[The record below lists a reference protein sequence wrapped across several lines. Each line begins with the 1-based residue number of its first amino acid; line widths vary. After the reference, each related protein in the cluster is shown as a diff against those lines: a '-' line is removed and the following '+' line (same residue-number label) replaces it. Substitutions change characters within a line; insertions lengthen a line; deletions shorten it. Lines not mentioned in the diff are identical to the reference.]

1 MPADF
6 YGHLETVLV
15 SGGELSRQDCLRILD
30 VNDLDTM
37 ELVGAASRQR
47 NAFFG
52 KLLSIHMI
60 NNAQNGACSEDC
72 RYCVQSKVSTAK
84 TGDYGSKAEEGVVRE
99 ALAAYEAGATC
110 YGIVFSGRALLNNR
124 LQKLA
129 SIVRRIKEQVPLK
142 VCVSVGFVNRVQA
155 DVLKSAGVD
164 RLHHNLNTSE
174 GFYSQIC
181 TTHAYAD
188 RVETINAA
196 KSVGLPVCS
205 GLIVGMGEKPED
217 VVSTALRLK
226 ELNVACVPVN
236 FYIPLAGT
244 ALGDLPKLSVDYCL
258 RVLCLFRLV
267 NPRAE
272 LCLAAGRE
280 LYLQTVQPLVL
291 SIVDGIFMNGYLN
304 VQGDKEDD
312 VLKIAQELGFSLVE
326 RRRQI

>member
-1 MPADF
+1 MSADF
-6 YGHLETVLV
+6 YDRLETVLA
-15 SGGELSRQDCLRILD
+15 SGGEFSTQDCLRILD
-30 VNDLDTM
+30 IHDLDTM
-37 ELVGAASRQR
+37 ELVKAASRQR
-47 NAFFG
+47 KMFFN
-52 KLLSIHMI
+52 KRLSIHMI

-72 RYCVQSKVSTAK
+72 RYCVQSRLSTAK
-84 TGDYGSKAEEGVVRE
+84 IPDYGFKAEEGVVRE
-99 ALAAYEAGATC
+99 ALASYEQGATC
-110 YGIVFSGRALLNNR
+110 YGIVFSGRALLNNQ
-124 LQKLA
+124 LQKLV

-142 VCVSVGFVNRVQA
+142 VCVSAGFVNRVQA

-174 GFYSQIC
+174 EFYPQIC
-181 TTHAYAD
+181 STHTYAE
-188 RVETINAA
+188 RLRTLAAA
-196 KSVGLPVCS
+196 KSAGLPVCC

-236 FYIPLAGT
+236 LYIPLAGT

-280 LYLQTVQPLVL
+280 LYLRTVQPLVL
-291 SIVDGIFMNGYLN
+291 SIVDGIFINGYLN
-304 VQGDKEDD
+304 VRGEDLD
-312 VLKIAQELGFSLVE
+312 NVLKIAQELGFSLVE
-326 RRRQI
+326 RRRRI